1 MNNLAPAI
9 PRGFASP
16 QPKPTTMLPRPAIWI
31 IPVVSLALGSC
42 APNAAVEP
50 ESTPPVAGQETKPE
64 AEPEAEP
71 EVQPEPVVAAVP
83 DDGIRLPDML
93 ALPGENEFRK
103 PPPSAS
109 QGSGSGAV
117 IARPP
122 SE

>member
-1 MNNLAPAI
+1 
-9 PRGFASP
+9 
-16 QPKPTTMLPRPAIWI
+16 MLPRPVIWI
-31 IPVVSLALGSC
+31 IPIVSLALGSC

-50 ESTPPVAGQETKPE
+50 ESTPPVAGQETKPD
-64 AEPEAEP
+64 AEPV
-71 EVQPEPVVAAVP
+71 VQPEPVVAAEP

-103 PPPSAS
+103 PLPSAS